1 MPDRALA
8 AITDSCRG
16 SWERLGCF
24 QRHTPMKRR
33 LMTFMQVRLINPR
46 RVLRAGNP
54 GDPCALLETVG
65 RRSGKRRRIPVGYGL
80 DGNVLWIVAH
90 HGRAAAYVQNL
101 LADPQVKVKVE
112 GTWRTGTA
120 QLVPDDEPTRR
131 LKSIDPGIA
140 MAAKQLGTS
149 LLTIRVD
156 LDAPQADPQ
165 VRDQRK

>member
-1 MPDRALA
+1 
-8 AITDSCRG
+8 
-16 SWERLGCF
+16 
-24 QRHTPMKRR
+24 MKRR
-33 LMTFMQVRLINPR
+33 LMTFLQVRLINPR
-46 RVLRAGNP
+46 RVLRAGNR

-112 GTWRTGTA
+112 GAWRTGTA
-120 QLVPDDEPTRR
+120 QLVPDDEPIRR
-131 LKSIDPGIA
+131 LEFLDPGIA
-140 MAAKQLGTS
+140 RAAKQLGTS

-156 LDAPQADPQ
+156 LDAAQAEPQG
-165 VRDQRK
+165 RDQRN